1 MEWGLASVSGRRD
14 PARGPVRQRE
24 PEWSDENGTHH
35 RSTRLRRCDID
46 PGRHNLATDGGSGD
60 GDGLDDGAAV
70 VAAPRRRSLISTW
83 PNIARYHSRFWTGE
97 LRDDRCVFP
106 VFRARAVIETTRK
119 LGNANPGLPNSP
131 CYPTETHSSFRVGK
145 VNKCRGGKRL
155 ASSKPVRSFALE
167 HGTRYPMVL
176 MLRNT
181 LLIGFQTPACVY
193 IYTWNDRLN
202 KSDPDISLEFNP
214 MNH

>member
-14 PARGPVRQRE
+14 PARGPVRQ
-24 PEWSDENGTHH
+24 GTHH
-35 RSTRLRRCDID
+35 RSSRLRRCDID
-46 PGRHNLATDGGSGD
+46 PGRRNLATDGGSGD
-60 GDGLDDGAAV
+60 GDGLDDGVAV

-83 PNIARYHSRFWTGE
+83 PNIARYHSRSWTGE

-106 VFRARAVIETTRK
+106 VFRARAVPGIETTRK

-131 CYPTETHSSFRVGK
+131 CNPTETHSSFPVGK
-145 VNKCRGGKRL
+145 VNKCRGRKRP

-167 HGTRYPMVL
+167 HGTRYPMIL

-193 IYTWNDRLN
+193 IYAWNDRLN
-202 KSDPDISLEFNP
+202 KSDLDISLEFNP
-214 MNH
+214 MYH